1 VQRSGLARR
10 VAEVRRGRLSGAVA
24 HLASRSC
31 LNPVFSFYSAL
42 PREGRFFLGHAKWRS
57 KSAALYPL
65 SQPFWL
71 QLRISMQQSHTVKG
85 LAIVRR
91 HVNGS
96 KILLVRT
103 APNSPWILPVTSEN
117 ETVEDL
123 LTSIQSE
130 LMAFASFSRCENI
143 VRRV

>member
-1 VQRSGLARR
+1 
-10 VAEVRRGRLSGAVA
+10 
-24 HLASRSC
+24 
-31 LNPVFSFYSAL
+31 
-42 PREGRFFLGHAKWRS
+42 
-57 KSAALYPL
+57 
-65 SQPFWL
+65 
-71 QLRISMQQSHTVKG
+71 MQQSHTVKG

-130 LMAFASFSRCENI
+130 LMTFASFSRCENI
-143 VRRV
+143 VRRVRTRDGAMEFELIGAEAELRPYIESDRFVDARWASFEEARHAARADLEIVVQWARYQQHNLRVTETTAH